1 MKIEIDGCNFEVMY
15 TKEPIIVDNKT
26 CYGRIDYDSA
36 TILIDDDVADYTKN
50 VSLLHEIVHGI
61 LDSRGFHEESADED
75 FVEQVARCLYST
87 LLHSP
92 DLIKLIQK
100 EQRKNNGQSL

>member
-1 MKIEIDGCNFEVMY
+1 MKIEIDGCDFEVIY
-15 TKEPIIVDNKT
+15 SKEPIIVDNKT
-26 CYGRIDYDSA
+26 CYGSINYDTSIIGIDANVSE
-36 TILIDDDVADYTKN
+36 YTKN

-100 EQRKNNGQSL
+100 EQKKNG

>member
-15 TKEPIIVDNKT
+15 SKEPIIVDNKT
-26 CYGRIDYDSA
+26 CYGSIDYDSS
-36 TILIDDDVADYTKN
+36 TISIDANVSEYTKS
-50 VSLLHEIVHGI
+50 VSFLHEIVHGL
-61 LDSRGFHEESADED
+61 LDAMVFYKESSDED

-92 DLIKLIQK
+92 DLLKLIQK
-100 EQRKNNGQSL
+100 EQHKHDR

>member
-1 MKIEIDGCNFEVMY
+1 MKIEIDGCDFEVIY
-15 TKEPIIVDNKT
+15 SKEPIIVDNKT
-26 CYGRIDYDSA
+26 CYGRIDYDSS
-36 TILIDDDVADYTKN
+36 TISIDANVSEYTKN

-61 LDSRGFHEESADED
+61 LDARGFYEESTDED

-92 DLIKLIQK
+92 DLLKLIQK
-100 EQRKNNGQSL
+100 EQHKHDR

>member
-26 CYGRIDYDSA
+26 CYGRIDYDTA
-36 TILIDDDVADYTKN
+36 TILIDDAVADYAKS

-61 LDSRGFHEESADED
+61 LDARGFYEESADED

-92 DLIKLIQK
+92 DLLKLIQK
-100 EQRKNNGQSL
+100 EQRKNG

>member
-15 TKEPIIVDNKT
+15 TKEPIIIGNKT
-26 CYGRIDYDSA
+26 CYGSIDYDAS
-36 TILIDDDVADYTKN
+36 TISIDANVSEYTKS

-61 LDSRGFHEESADED
+61 LDARGFYEESSDEEL
-75 FVEQVARCLYST
+75 VEQVARCLYST

-92 DLIKLIQK
+92 DLLKLIQK
-100 EQRKNNGQSL
+100 EQRKNG

>member
-1 MKIEIDGCNFEVMY
+1 MKIEIDGCNYELIY
-15 TKEPIIVDNKT
+15 WKEPIIVDNKT
-26 CYGRIDYDSA
+26 CYGSIDYDIS
-36 TILIDDDVADYTKN
+36 TISIDANVSEYTKN

-61 LDSRGFHEESADED
+61 LDSRGFHEESSDEEL
-75 FVEQVARCLYST
+75 VEQTARCLYST

-100 EQRKNNGQSL
+100 EQRKND

>member
-1 MKIEIDGCNFEVMY
+1 MKIEIDGCNFEVLY
-15 TKEPIIVDNKT
+15 SKEPIIVDNKT

-36 TILIDDDVADYTKN
+36 TILIDDAVADYTKN
-50 VSLLHEIVHGI
+50 VSLVHEIIHGI
-61 LDSRGFHEESADED
+61 LDARGFYEESADED

-92 DLIKLIQK
+92 DLVKLIQK
-100 EQRKNNGQSL
+100 EQRKNDR

>member
-1 MKIEIDGCNFEVMY
+1 MKIEIEVCNFEAMY
-15 TKEPIIVDNKT
+15 TKEPISVDNKT
-26 CYGRIDYDSA
+26 CYGSIDYDTS
-36 TILIDDDVADYTKN
+36 TISIDANVSEYTKN

-100 EQRKNNGQSL
+100 EQHKHDR

>member
-1 MKIEIDGCNFEVMY
+1 MKIELASCNLEVMY

-26 CYGRIDYDSA
+26 CYGRNDYDSA
-36 TILIDDDVADYTKN
+36 TILINDDVADYTKN
-50 VSLLHEIVHGI
+50 VSLVHEIIHGI
-61 LDSRGFHEESADED
+61 LDARGFYEESADED

-100 EQRKNNGQSL
+100 EQRKL

>member
-26 CYGRIDYDSA
+26 CYGSIDYDTS
-36 TILIDDDVADYTKN
+36 TISIDANVSEYTKN

-61 LDSRGFHEESADED
+61 LDARGFHEESSDEKL
-75 FVEQVARCLYST
+75 VEQTARCLYAT
-87 LLHSP
+87 LRHSP

-100 EQRKNNGQSL
+100 EQRKI

>member
-1 MKIEIDGCNFEVMY
+1 MKIEIDGCNFEVLY
-15 TKEPIIVDNKT
+15 SKEPIIVDNKT

-50 VSLLHEIVHGI
+50 VSLVHEIVHGI
-61 LDSRGFHEESADED
+61 LDARGFYEESSDED

-92 DLIKLIQK
+92 DLVKLIQK
-100 EQRKNNGQSL
+100 EQRRNDR

>member
-36 TILIDDDVADYTKN
+36 TILIDDAVADYTKN
-50 VSLLHEIVHGI
+50 VSLVHEIIHGI
-61 LDSRGFHEESADED
+61 LDARGFYEESADED

-100 EQRKNNGQSL
+100 EQRKNDR

>member
-26 CYGRIDYDSA
+26 CYGRIDYDTA
-36 TILIDDDVADYTKN
+36 TILIDDAVADYAKN

-61 LDSRGFHEESADED
+61 LDARGFYEESSDEEL
-75 FVEQVARCLYST
+75 VEQVARCLYST

-92 DLIKLIQK
+92 DLVKLIQK
-100 EQRKNNGQSL
+100 EQRKND

>member
-1 MKIEIDGCNFEVMY
+1 MKQEPPSFSYGEVQANVS
-15 TKEPIIVDNKT
+15 E
-26 CYGRIDYDSA
+26 
-36 TILIDDDVADYTKN
+36 YTKN

-61 LDSRGFHEESADED
+61 LDASGFYEESADED

-92 DLIKLIQK
+92 DLLKLIQK
-100 EQRKNNGQSL
+100 EQRKNG

>member
-1 MKIEIDGCNFEVMY
+1 MKVEIDGCNFEVIY
-15 TKEPIIVDNKT
+15 CKEPIVVDGKA
-26 CYGRIDYDSA
+26 CYGSIDYDSS
-36 TILIDDDVADYTKN
+36 TISIDNNVSEYTRN

-61 LDSRGFHEESADED
+61 LDSRGFHEESSDED

-92 DLIKLIQK
+92 DLVKLIQK
-100 EQRKNNGQSL
+100 EQKKL

>member
-15 TKEPIIVDNKT
+15 TKEPIIVGNKT
-26 CYGRIDYDSA
+26 CYGSIDYDTS
-36 TILIDDDVADYTKN
+36 TISIDANVSEYTKS

-61 LDSRGFHEESADED
+61 LDARGFQEESSDEEL
-75 FVEQVARCLYST
+75 VEQTARCLYST

-100 EQRKNNGQSL
+100 EQKKNG

>member
-1 MKIEIDGCNFEVMY
+1 MKVEIDGCNFEVIY
-15 TKEPIIVDNKT
+15 CKEPIVVDGKA
-26 CYGRIDYDSA
+26 CYGSIDYDSS
-36 TILIDDDVADYTKN
+36 TISIDNNVSEYTKN

-61 LDSRGFHEESADED
+61 LDSRGFHEESSDED

-92 DLIKLIQK
+92 DLVKLIQK
-100 EQRKNNGQSL
+100 EQKKL

>member
-1 MKIEIDGCNFEVMY
+1 MKIEIDGCNYNVLY
-15 TKEPIIVDNKT
+15 SKEPIIVDNKI
-26 CYGRIDYDSA
+26 CYGSIDYDSA

-50 VSLLHEIVHGI
+50 VSLVHEIIHGI

-100 EQRKNNGQSL
+100 EQRKL

>member
-26 CYGRIDYDSA
+26 CYGRIAYDSA
-36 TILIDDDVADYTKN
+36 TILIDDAVADYTKN
-50 VSLLHEIVHGI
+50 VSLVHEIIHGI
-61 LDSRGFHEESADED
+61 LDARGFYEESTDED

-92 DLIKLIQK
+92 DLVKLIQK
-100 EQRKNNGQSL
+100 EHHKNDR

>member
-15 TKEPIIVDNKT
+15 SKEPIIVDNKT
-26 CYGRIDYDSA
+26 CYGSIDYDAS
-36 TILIDDDVADYTKN
+36 TISIDNNVSEYTKN

-61 LDSRGFHEESADED
+61 LDSRGFHEESSDEEL
-75 FVEQVARCLYST
+75 VEQTARCLYAT

-100 EQRKNNGQSL
+100 EVKKL

>member
-1 MKIEIDGCNFEVMY
+1 MKIEIDGCNYNVLY
-15 TKEPIIVDNKT
+15 SKEPIIVGSRT
-26 CYGRIDYDSA
+26 CYGSIDYDTS
-36 TILIDDDVADYTKN
+36 IISIDANVSEYTKN

-92 DLIKLIQK
+92 DLLKLIQK
-100 EQRKNNGQSL
+100 GQCKNDK

>member
-1 MKIEIDGCNFEVMY
+1 MKIEIDGCNYNVLY
-15 TKEPIIVDNKT
+15 SKEPIIVGNKT
-26 CYGRIDYDSA
+26 CYGSIDYDTS
-36 TILIDDDVADYTKN
+36 TISIDANVSEYTKN

-100 EQRKNNGQSL
+100 EQHKHDR

>member
-15 TKEPIIVDNKT
+15 SKEPIIVDNKT

-61 LDSRGFHEESADED
+61 LDARGFYKESADED

-92 DLIKLIQK
+92 DLVKLIQK
-100 EQRKNNGQSL
+100 EQRKNDR

>member
-36 TILIDDDVADYTKN
+36 TILIDDAVADYTKN
-50 VSLLHEIVHGI
+50 VSLVHEIVHGI
-61 LDSRGFHEESADED
+61 LDARGFYEESADED

-92 DLIKLIQK
+92 DLVKLIQK
-100 EQRKNNGQSL
+100 EQRKNDR

>member
-1 MKIEIDGCNFEVMY
+1 MKIEIDGCNFEVIY
-15 TKEPIIVDNKT
+15 SKEPIIVGNKT
-26 CYGRIDYDSA
+26 CYGSIDYDAS
-36 TILIDDDVADYTKN
+36 TVSIDANMSEYTKN
-50 VSLLHEIVHGI
+50 VSLVHEIVHGI

-92 DLIKLIQK
+92 DLLKLIQK
-100 EQRKNNGQSL
+100 EQRKI

>member
-1 MKIEIDGCNFEVMY
+1 MKIEIDGCNYDVLY
-15 TKEPIIVDNKT
+15 SKEPIIVDNKT
-26 CYGRIDYDSA
+26 CYGRIGYDTA
-36 TILIDDDVADYTKN
+36 TILIDANVSEYTKN

-61 LDSRGFHEESADED
+61 LDSRGFHEESTDED

-92 DLIKLIQK
+92 NLVKLIQK
-100 EQRKNNGQSL
+100 EQRKNDR

>member
-61 LDSRGFHEESADED
+61 LDARGFYKESADED

-92 DLIKLIQK
+92 DLVKLIQK
-100 EQRKNNGQSL
+100 EQRKNDR

>member
-50 VSLLHEIVHGI
+50 VSLLHEIIHGI

-75 FVEQVARCLYST
+75 FVEQIARCLYST

-92 DLIKLIQK
+92 DLVKLIQK
-100 EQRKNNGQSL
+100 EQHKNGK

>member
-61 LDSRGFHEESADED
+61 LDARGFYKESADED

-92 DLIKLIQK
+92 NLVKLIQK
-100 EQRKNNGQSL
+100 EQRKNDR

>member
-1 MKIEIDGCNFEVMY
+1 MKIEIDGCNYNVLY
-15 TKEPIIVDNKT
+15 SKEPIIVDSRT
-26 CYGRIDYDSA
+26 CYGSIDYDTS
-36 TILIDDDVADYTKN
+36 TISIDNNVSEYTKN

-61 LDSRGFHEESADED
+61 LDSRGFHEESSDEEL
-75 FVEQVARCLYST
+75 VEQTARCLYAT

-100 EQRKNNGQSL
+100 EQRKNG

>member
-15 TKEPIIVDNKT
+15 TKEPIIVGNKA
-26 CYGRIDYDSA
+26 CYGSIDYDTS
-36 TILIDDDVADYTKN
+36 TISIDANVSEYTKN
-50 VSLLHEIVHGI
+50 VSLLHEIIHGI
-61 LDSRGFHEESADED
+61 LDARGFYEESTDED

-100 EQRKNNGQSL
+100 EQHKNGR

>member
-15 TKEPIIVDNKT
+15 TKETIIVDSKT
-26 CYGRIDYDSA
+26 CYGCIDYDTS
-36 TILIDDDVADYTKN
+36 IISIDDNVSEYTKS

-61 LDSRGFHEESADED
+61 LDSRGFHEESTDED
-75 FVEQVARCLYST
+75 FVEQIARCLYST

-92 DLIKLIQK
+92 DLVKLIQK
-100 EQRKNNGQSL
+100 EQRKNG

>member
-1 MKIEIDGCNFEVMY
+1 MKQEPPSFSYGEVQANVS
-15 TKEPIIVDNKT
+15 E
-26 CYGRIDYDSA
+26 
-36 TILIDDDVADYTKN
+36 YTKN

-61 LDSRGFHEESADED
+61 LDSRGFHEESTDED

-92 DLIKLIQK
+92 DLLKLIQK
-100 EQRKNNGQSL
+100 GQCKNDK